1 MAITSAIK
9 HRSKAWANDRL
20 EEIFLRTSAVSTL
33 HAFVCCAH
41 SSRLAGRS
49 AQGIGAP
56 PACPRTG

>member
-1 MAITSAIK
+1 
-9 HRSKAWANDRL
+9 L
-20 EEIFLRTSAVSTL
+20 EEIFLRTNAVSTL

>member
-1 MAITSAIK
+1 
-9 HRSKAWANDRL
+9 L